1 MFVRA
6 LAIGA
11 ALLLSGQAHAL
22 EPGDLV
28 GVWATEWSNA
38 ANEAPGPGGP
48 MRIALDSDNG
58 TLDGMTPAAGLDGV
72 MNGEVSEGENGA
84 LIWSG
89 VWVSNWPED
98 TVRGTFRLV
107 FGDADSFTGTWSTND
122 KQVQNAVWNGRRA
135 E

>member
-6 LAIGA
+6 FVIGI
-11 ALLLSGQAHAL
+11 ALLVSGQAHAL
-22 EPGDLV
+22 EPGDIV
-28 GVWATEWSNA
+28 GVWTTEWSNA
-38 ANEAPGPGGP
+38 ASEAPSGGGP
-48 MRIALDSDNG
+48 MLVSLDSANG

-72 MNGEVSEGENGA
+72 MNGDVSEGENGA

-98 TVRGTFRLV
+98 SVRGTFRIV
-107 FGDADSFTGTWSTND
+107 FTGADSFTGTWSTND
-122 KQVQNAVWNGRRA
+122 KQIQDAVWNGRRA